1 MAKHPCVSVERAIE
15 IKNHNIPTKTQQEA
29 ITLGGNNLV
38 WFTMKFPRTKENKK
52 LDLKTMPALLFCE
65 NSFVSSPHLN
75 HSIWQSPPSSDR
87 IPPVLL
93 QPINPLC
100 PISLR
105 VSGLH
110 QAAISYPCTHTQ
122 RGSLLCNQ
130 QSNTG
135 SKGCTLMVKKKQI
148 QPSQKYKHNP
158 SQKNQT
164 IMFVLVMKQEEIG
177 ASHRARSG

>member
-1 MAKHPCVSVERAIE
+1 
-15 IKNHNIPTKTQQEA
+15 
-29 ITLGGNNLV
+29 
-38 WFTMKFPRTKENKK
+38 MKFLRTKGNKK

-75 HSIWQSPPSSDR
+75 HSVWQSPLFSDR

-100 PISLR
+100 PISPC

-110 QAAISYPCTHTQ
+110 QAVISSFHPHSEWFS
-122 RGSLLCNQ
+122 SLNQ

-135 SKGCTLMVKKKQI
+135 SKGCTLMVKKKRI
-148 QPSQKYKHNP
+148 TFSKYKHNP
-158 SQKNQT
+158 SQKNHT
-164 IMFVLVMKQEEIG
+164 VMIMLVMKQ
-177 ASHRARSG
+177 

>member
-1 MAKHPCVSVERAIE
+1 MAKHPCFNVERAIE

-29 ITLGGNNLV
+29 VALGGNNLN
-38 WFTMKFPRTKENKK
+38 WFTMKFLRTKGNKK

-75 HSIWQSPPSSDR
+75 HSVWQSPLFSDR

-100 PISLR
+100 PISPC

-110 QAAISYPCTHTQ
+110 QAVISYPFTHTQ
-122 RGSLLCNQ
+122 SGSLPCNQ
-130 QSNTG
+130 LSSTG
-135 SKGCTLMVKKKQI
+135 SKG
-148 QPSQKYKHNP
+148 
-158 SQKNQT
+158 
-164 IMFVLVMKQEEIG
+164 
-177 ASHRARSG
+177 